1 MKSAWNSDD
10 RKTGDAF
17 WRTKLYRKYERRV
30 KVDNKLRVL
39 VTGIRGQ
46 LGYDVV
52 KELLRRGMEPVGVGR
67 EEMDI
72 TDTAAVERVI
82 TEADVRAV
90 IHCAAYNA
98 VDKAEEDVEN
108 CRKGNVDG
116 ARNIAFVCRKRD
128 IKMLFVSTDYV
139 FDGSGNRAWTT
150 EDVPNPLSVY
160 GKSKYDAEL
169 AVQELLTKL
178 FVVRIS
184 WAFGINGNNFVKTM
198 LRLSETRDRLS
209 VVNDQVGSP
218 TFTEDLAVLLV
229 DMIQT
234 EKYGVYHATNEGDC
248 SWYEFACE
256 IFRMAGKTMTVTPVT
271 TEEYGAKA
279 PRPQNS
285 RLSKD
290 KLTENGFKRLP
301 HWQSALERYLTQLGE
316 MKFSS

>member
-1 MKSAWNSDD
+1 M
-10 RKTGDAF
+10 
-17 WRTKLYRKYERRV
+17 
-30 KVDNKLRVL
+30 RVL

-52 KELLRRGMEPVGVGR
+52 KELSHRGMVPVGVGR
-67 EEMDI
+67 DEMDI
-72 TDTAAVERVI
+72 TDAAAVERVI
-82 TEADVRAV
+82 TEAKVQAV

-108 CRKGNVDG
+108 CRRGNVDG
-116 ARNIAFVCRKRD
+116 ARNIALVCKKLD
-128 IKMLFVSTDYV
+128 LKMLFVSTDYV
-139 FDGSGNRAWTT
+139 FDGSGNLPWTT
-150 EDVPNPLSVY
+150 EDVPNPLSAY

-169 AVQELLTKL
+169 AVQELLTKF

-184 WAFGINGNNFVKTM
+184 WVFGINGNNFVKTM
-198 LRLSETRDRLS
+198 LRLSGTKERLS
-209 VVNDQVGSP
+209 VVNDQIGSP

-234 EKYGVYHATNEGDC
+234 EKYGIYHATNEGDC

-256 IFRMAGKTMTVTPVT
+256 IFRMAGKTITVTPVT
-271 TEEYGAKA
+271 AAEYGAKA

-316 MKFSS
+316 MK

>member
-1 MKSAWNSDD
+1 M
-10 RKTGDAF
+10 
-17 WRTKLYRKYERRV
+17 
-30 KVDNKLRVL
+30 RVL

-52 KELLRRGMEPVGVGR
+52 KELSHRGMVPVGVGR
-67 EEMDI
+67 DEMDI
-72 TDTAAVERVI
+72 TDAAAVERVI
-82 TEADVRAV
+82 TEAKVQAV

-108 CRKGNVDG
+108 CRRGNVDG
-116 ARNIAFVCRKRD
+116 ARNIALVCKKLD
-128 IKMLFVSTDYV
+128 LKMLFLSTDYV
-139 FDGSGNRAWTT
+139 FDGSGNLPWTT
-150 EDVPNPLSVY
+150 EDVPNPLSAY

-169 AVQELLTKL
+169 AVQELLTKF

-184 WAFGINGNNFVKTM
+184 WVFGINGNNFVKTM
-198 LRLSETRDRLS
+198 LRLSGTKERLS
-209 VVNDQVGSP
+209 VVNDQIGSP

-234 EKYGVYHATNEGDC
+234 EKYGIYHATNEGDC

-256 IFRMAGKTMTVTPVT
+256 IFRMAGKTITVTPVT
-271 TEEYGAKA
+271 AAEYGAKA

-290 KLTENGFKRLP
+290 KLTKNGFKRLP

-316 MKFSS
+316 MK

>member
-1 MKSAWNSDD
+1 MKN
-10 RKTGDAF
+10 TM
-17 WRTKLYRKYERRV
+17 
-30 KVDNKLRVL
+30 RVL

-52 KELLRRGMEPVGVGR
+52 KELTRRSLEAVGVGR

-72 TDTAAVERVI
+72 TDAAAVERVI
-82 TEADVRAV
+82 TEAKVQAV

-98 VDKAEEDVEN
+98 VDKAEEDAEN

-116 ARNIAFVCRKRD
+116 ARNIAVVCRKLD
-128 IKMLFVSTDYV
+128 IKMLYLSTDYV
-139 FDGSGNRAWTT
+139 FDGSGSRAWTP
-150 EDVPNPLSVY
+150 EDEPKPLSVY

-169 AVQELLTKL
+169 AVQELLTR
-178 FVVRIS
+178 FFIVRIS
-184 WAFGINGNNFVKTM
+184 WAFGVNGNNFVKTM
-198 LRLSETRDRLS
+198 LRLSETRDHLS
-209 VVNDQVGSP
+209 VVNDQIGSP

-234 EKYGVYHATNEGDC
+234 EKYGIYHATNEGDC

-271 TEEYGAKA
+271 AAEYGAKA

-285 RLSKD
+285 RMSKE
-290 KLTENGFKRLP
+290 KLTENGFRRLP
-301 HWQSALERYLTQLGE
+301 HWQSALERYLTRLGE
-316 MKFSS
+316 MKVSS

>member
-1 MKSAWNSDD
+1 MGMSK
-10 RKTGDAF
+10 KM
-17 WRTKLYRKYERRV
+17 
-30 KVDNKLRVL
+30 RVL

-46 LGYDVV
+46 LGYDVM
-52 KELLRRGMEPVGVGR
+52 KELSRQGLEPVGVGR

-72 TDTAAVERVI
+72 TDAAAVERVI
-82 TEADVRAV
+82 TEAKVQAV

-108 CRKGNVDG
+108 CCKGNVDG
-116 ARNIAFVCRKRD
+116 ARNIAFVCKKLD
-128 IKMLFVSTDYV
+128 IKMLYVSTDYV
-139 FDGSGNRAWTT
+139 FDGSGKHEWTT

-160 GKSKYDAEL
+160 GKSKYEAEL
-169 AVQELLTKL
+169 AVQELLTKF

-184 WAFGINGNNFVKTM
+184 WAFGVNGNNFVKTM
-198 LRLSETRDRLS
+198 LRLTETRDHLS

-234 EKYGVYHATNEGDC
+234 EKYGIYHATNEGDC

-256 IFRMAGKTMTVTPVT
+256 IFRMTGKTMTVTPVT
-271 TEEYGAKA
+271 TAEYGAKA
-279 PRPQNS
+279 PRPLNS
-285 RLSKD
+285 RMSKD
-290 KLTENGFKRLP
+290 KLVENGFRRLP

-316 MKFSS
+316 MK

>member
-1 MKSAWNSDD
+1 M
-10 RKTGDAF
+10 
-17 WRTKLYRKYERRV
+17 
-30 KVDNKLRVL
+30 DNKLRVL

-52 KELLRRGMEPVGVGR
+52 KELSRRGLEPVGVGR

-72 TDTAAVERVI
+72 TDAATVERVI
-82 TEADVRAV
+82 TEAKVQAV

-108 CRKGNVDG
+108 CRKGNTDG
-116 ARNIAFVCRKRD
+116 ARNIATVCKKLD
-128 IKMLFVSTDYV
+128 LKMLYVSTDYV
-139 FDGSGNRAWTT
+139 FDGSGIRAWTP
-150 EDVPNPLSVY
+150 EDVPNPLGVY
-160 GKSKYDAEL
+160 GKSKYDAEQ
-169 AVQELLTKL
+169 AVQGLLSK
-178 FVVRIS
+178 FFIVRIS

-198 LRLSETRDRLS
+198 LRLSESRDCLA
-209 VVNDQVGSP
+209 VVNDQIGSP

-234 EKYGVYHATNEGDC
+234 EKYGIYHATNEGEC
-248 SWYEFACE
+248 SWYEFARE
-256 IFRMAGKTMTVTPVT
+256 IFRMAGKMMTIKPVT
-271 TEEYGAKA
+271 TAEYGAKA
-279 PRPQNS
+279 PRPLNS

-290 KLTENGFKRLP
+290 KLVENGFKRLP

>member
-1 MKSAWNSDD
+1 M
-10 RKTGDAF
+10 
-17 WRTKLYRKYERRV
+17 
-30 KVDNKLRVL
+30 RVL

-52 KELLRRGMEPVGVGR
+52 KELSHRGMVPVGVGR
-67 EEMDI
+67 DEMDI
-72 TDTAAVERVI
+72 TDAAAVERVI
-82 TEADVRAV
+82 TEAKVQAV

-108 CRKGNVDG
+108 CRRGNVDG
-116 ARNIAFVCRKRD
+116 ARNIALVCKKLD
-128 IKMLFVSTDYV
+128 LKMLFVSTDYV
-139 FDGSGNRAWTT
+139 FDGSGNLPWTT
-150 EDVPNPLSVY
+150 EDVPNPLSTY

-169 AVQELLTKL
+169 AVQELLTKF

-198 LRLSETRDRLS
+198 LRLSGTKERLS
-209 VVNDQVGSP
+209 VVNDQIGSP

-234 EKYGVYHATNEGDC
+234 EKYGIYHATNEGEC

-256 IFRMAGKTMTVTPVT
+256 IFRMAGKTITVTPVT
-271 TEEYGAKA
+271 AAEYGAKA

-316 MKFSS
+316 MK

>member
-1 MKSAWNSDD
+1 MKN
-10 RKTGDAF
+10 TM
-17 WRTKLYRKYERRV
+17 
-30 KVDNKLRVL
+30 RVL

-52 KELLRRGMEPVGVGR
+52 KELTRRGLEAVGVGR

-72 TDTAAVERVI
+72 TDAAAVERVI
-82 TEADVRAV
+82 TEAKVQAV

-98 VDKAEEDVEN
+98 VDKAEEDAEN

-116 ARNIAFVCRKRD
+116 ARNIAVVCRKLD
-128 IKMLFVSTDYV
+128 IKMLYLSTDYV
-139 FDGSGNRAWTT
+139 FDGSGSRAWTP
-150 EDVPNPLSVY
+150 EDEPKPLSVY

-169 AVQELLTKL
+169 AVQELLTR
-178 FVVRIS
+178 FFIVRIS
-184 WAFGINGNNFVKTM
+184 WAFGVNGNNFVKTM
-198 LRLSETRDRLS
+198 LRLSETRDHLL
-209 VVNDQVGSP
+209 VVNDQIGSP

-234 EKYGVYHATNEGDC
+234 EKYGIYHATNEGDC

-271 TEEYGAKA
+271 AAEYGAKA

-285 RLSKD
+285 RMSKE
-290 KLTENGFKRLP
+290 KLTENGFRRLP
-301 HWQSALERYLTQLGE
+301 HWQSALERYLIRLGE
-316 MKFSS
+316 MKVSS

>member
-1 MKSAWNSDD
+1 
-10 RKTGDAF
+10 
-17 WRTKLYRKYERRV
+17 
-30 KVDNKLRVL
+30 VDNKLKVL

-52 KELLRRGMEPVGVGR
+52 KELSHRGLDPVGVGR

-72 TDTAAVERVI
+72 TDAATVERVI
-82 TEADVRAV
+82 TDAKVQAV

-98 VDKAEEDVEN
+98 VDKAEDDVEN

-116 ARNIAFVCRKRD
+116 ARNIAAVCKKLD
-128 IKMLFVSTDYV
+128 IKMLYVSTDYV
-139 FDGSGNRAWTT
+139 FGGGGRRAWTP
-150 EDVPNPLSVY
+150 EDIPNPLGVY
-160 GKSKYDAEL
+160 GRSKYDAEL
-169 AVQELLTKL
+169 AVQELLTKF

-184 WAFGINGNNFVKTM
+184 WAFGVNGNNFVKTM
-198 LRLSETRDRLS
+198 LRLSESRDCLS
-209 VVNDQVGSP
+209 VVNDQIGSP

-234 EKYGVYHATNEGDC
+234 EKYGIYHATNEGDC
-248 SWYEFACE
+248 TWYEFACE

-271 TEEYGAKA
+271 TAEYGAKA

-285 RLSKD
+285 RMSKD
-290 KLTENGFKRLP
+290 KLVENGFKRLP

-316 MKFSS
+316 MRFSS

>member
-1 MKSAWNSDD
+1 M
-10 RKTGDAF
+10 
-17 WRTKLYRKYERRV
+17 
-30 KVDNKLRVL
+30 DNKLRVL
-39 VTGIRGQ
+39 VTGIGGQ

-52 KELLRRGMEPVGVGR
+52 KELSRRGLEPVGVGR

-72 TDTAAVERVI
+72 TDAATVERVI
-82 TEADVRAV
+82 TEAKVQAV

-116 ARNIAFVCRKRD
+116 ARNIATVCKKLD
-128 IKMLFVSTDYV
+128 LKMLYVSTDYV
-139 FDGSGNRAWTT
+139 FDGSGIRAWTP
-150 EDVPNPLSVY
+150 EDVPNPLGVY
-160 GKSKYDAEL
+160 GKSKYDAEQ
-169 AVQELLTKL
+169 AVQGLLSK
-178 FVVRIS
+178 FFIVRIS

-198 LRLSETRDRLS
+198 LRLSESRDCLS
-209 VVNDQVGSP
+209 VVNDQIGSP

-234 EKYGVYHATNEGDC
+234 EKYGIYHATNEGEC
-248 SWYEFACE
+248 SWYEFARE
-256 IFRMAGKTMTVTPVT
+256 IFRMAGKMMTVKPVT
-271 TEEYGAKA
+271 TAEYGAKA
-279 PRPQNS
+279 PRPLNS

-290 KLTENGFKRLP
+290 KLVENGFKRLP

>member
-1 MKSAWNSDD
+1 MK
-10 RKTGDAF
+10 
-17 WRTKLYRKYERRV
+17 
-30 KVDNKLRVL
+30 NKMRVL

-46 LGYDVV
+46 LGHDVV
-52 KELLRRGMEPVGVGR
+52 KELTRRGLEAVGTGR

-72 TDTAAVERVI
+72 TDAVAVERVI
-82 TEADVRAV
+82 TESKVQAV

-116 ARNIAFVCRKRD
+116 ARNIATVCRKLD
-128 IKMLFVSTDYV
+128 IKMLYVSTDYV
-139 FDGSGNRAWTT
+139 FDGTGSRAWTT
-150 EDVPNPLSVY
+150 EDEPKPLSVY

-169 AVQELLTKL
+169 AVQELLTK
-178 FVVRIS
+178 FFIVRIS

-209 VVNDQVGSP
+209 VVNDQIGAP
-218 TFTEDLAVLLV
+218 TFTEDLAVLLA

-234 EKYGVYHATNEGDC
+234 EKYGIYHATNEGEC

-271 TEEYGAKA
+271 AAEYGAKA

-285 RLSKD
+285 RLSKE
-290 KLTENGFKRLP
+290 KLTENGFRRLP

>member
-1 MKSAWNSDD
+1 M
-10 RKTGDAF
+10 
-17 WRTKLYRKYERRV
+17 
-30 KVDNKLRVL
+30 RVL

-52 KELLRRGMEPVGVGR
+52 KELSQRGMVPVGVGR
-67 EEMDI
+67 DEMDI
-72 TDTAAVERVI
+72 TDAAAVERVI
-82 TEADVRAV
+82 TEAKVQAV

-116 ARNIAFVCRKRD
+116 ARNIARVCKKLD
-128 IKMLFVSTDYV
+128 LKMLFLSTDYV
-139 FDGSGNRAWTT
+139 FDGSGNLPWTT
-150 EDVPNPLSVY
+150 EDVPNPLSAY

-169 AVQELLTKL
+169 AVQELLTKF

-198 LRLSETRDRLS
+198 LRLSGTKERLS
-209 VVNDQVGSP
+209 VVNDQIGSP

-234 EKYGVYHATNEGDC
+234 EKYGIYHATNEGDC

-256 IFRMAGKTMTVTPVT
+256 IFRMAGKTITVTPVT
-271 TEEYGAKA
+271 AAEYGAKA

-316 MKFSS
+316 MK